1 MKLLHQYLRLA
12 DGLAVESSLSIEA
25 AADRLCCTPRNARL
39 LLGRMQA
46 EGWLRWT
53 PGRGR
58 GKLSVLALLRE
69 PGVLRDAHL
78 RGLIGHGRLEEAFDS
93 LPAAARS
100 RLQSALPAFL
110 GPTAG
115 GGLRVPFYRPLH
127 ALDPI
132 HVTRRTEA
140 HLVAQ
145 LCDGLTGFDRERDCV
160 VPGLAHHWECLD
172 GGGRW
177 RLWLRPGLR
186 FHDGRPLGASDAAA
200 SLQRLRDTAGPH
212 RALMAHLREAK
223 IAGDRLELW
232 LTEPDHLLLHRLA
245 HHSAAVVPA
254 DDWKRAD
261 FSTFPIGAGPFRLVR
276 NNEYRATL
284 AAFEGYWRERPLI
297 AEIDLW
303 VVPDGAPIPE
313 VDLRLGQLADD
324 ERALPAGWHQL
335 AQPEQGCDCVL
346 LNPARPA
353 FATSDARLAVGRWLR
368 AEVARRAMPTRWGV
382 ARGWLPGFTHLPA
395 PTARDATKPPRL
407 PAMVRIV
414 TYELDHHLELAGAIA
429 DALRSAG
436 SRASLRVLPA
446 PVFARWEWRHD
457 ADLAVTGEVLT
468 DDLAF
473 GQFSALA
480 SDGQFHAW
488 LKPSMRRWLA
498 AQCSAIA
505 AEPSASRRATL
516 MEEAFA
522 RVTLDGAVLP
532 MRHLMQKLTHAPQLG
547 GVSLARCGWM
557 DFRRLWI
564 RPEEPPKE
572 SATPGAKGPEEK
584 TPRTSRSPR
593 RVKG

>member
-1 MKLLHQYLRLA
+1 M
-12 DGLAVESSLSIEA
+12 SIDDVAE
-25 AADRLCCTPRNARL
+25 RLCCTPRNARL

-58 GKLSVLALLRE
+58 GRLSLLEMRCE
-69 PGVLRDAHL
+69 PASLHEAHL

-115 GGLRVPFYRPLH
+115 GGLRIPFYRPLH
-127 ALDPI
+127 ALDPV

-145 LCDGLTGFDRERDCV
+145 LCEGLAGFDRERDAV
-160 VPGLAHHWECLD
+160 VPGLAHHWESLE
-172 GGGRW
+172 GGCRW

-186 FHDGRPLGASDAAA
+186 FHDGRPLRAQDAAA
-200 SLQRLRDTAGPH
+200 SLRRLRDTRGPH
-212 RALMAHLREAK
+212 HALMAHLRE
-223 IAGDRLELW
+223 IEVSGDRLELA
-232 LTEPDHLLLHRLA
+232 LRQPDHLLLHRLA
-245 HHSAAVVPA
+245 HHSAAVLPE
-254 DDWKRAD
+254 DDWLRPGFERA
-261 FSTFPIGAGPFRLVR
+261 PIGAGAFRLVR

-324 ERALPAGWHQL
+324 KLAPPADWREL

-346 LNPARPA
+346 LNPARSA
-353 FATSDARLAVGRWLR
+353 FATPDARRAVGRWLR
-368 AEVARRAMPTRWGV
+368 AQVKRRILPEGRV
-382 ARGWLPGFTHLPA
+382 IARGWLPTFRHLP
-395 PTARDATKPPRL
+395 L
-407 PAMVRIV
+407 PAAGDADRPPLLPAVVRIV
-414 TYELDHHLELAGAIA
+414 TYELGQHIALAGAIA
-429 DALRSAG
+429 DALRLAG
-436 SRASLRVLPA
+436 SRVSLTVLPA
-446 PVFARWEWRHD
+446 PLFARWEWRHD
-457 ADLAVTGEVLT
+457 ADMAVTGEVLY

-480 SDGQFHAW
+480 GEGQFHAW
-488 LKPSMRRWLA
+488 LKPALRRWLA
-498 AQCSAIA
+498 ARCSAVA
-505 AEPSASRRATL
+505 ATPSPERRAAL

-522 RVTLDGAVLP
+522 RVTHEGAVLP
-532 MRHLMQKLTHAPQLG
+532 MRHQMQKLTHAPQLG

-564 RPEEPPKE
+564 K
-572 SATPGAKGPEEK
+572 PG
-584 TPRTSRSPR
+584 
-593 RVKG
+593 